1 MTKTDLIREMAK
13 KAGLRV
19 KDAESALNAF
29 LEVVT
34 EALKK
39 GEPVEI
45 RGFGAFR
52 MVERSARTA
61 RNPRTGKK
69 VEIPPKLVPTF
80 KAGKDL
86 KEATVKVLK
95 K

>member
-1 MTKTDLIREMAK
+1 MTKTGLIKEVAK

-19 KDAESALNAF
+19 KDAEFAINAF

-34 EALKK
+34 ETLKK
-39 GEPVEI
+39 GESVEI
-45 RGFGAFR
+45 RGFGTFK

-69 VEIPPKLVPTF
+69 VEVPPKLVPVF
-80 KAGKDL
+80 RAGKEL
-86 KEATVKVLK
+86 KEATEKVLK